1 MEKEKARV
9 KKLNEHIVWIKD
21 ADNAAC
27 YIVIGQEKAL
37 VVDTMHGYENIP
49 EIAREFTDLPLV
61 LVNTHGH
68 GDHIG
73 GNHWFSEAY
82 MNEKDYDLIPWWV
95 NQPGQKAFRKE
106 HGLVFPPCKP
116 LNEGDIIDLGG
127 LTAEMIALPG
137 HTPGGICVL
146 IREERVLITGDSIN
160 RHLWMQLPN
169 SLQLR
174 EMIVNLDRIAWVKER
189 ADRILHG
196 HADGFEDI
204 SLFDKLREGLRVLC
218 DQNKFDV
225 TKNDKEY
232 KWVGG
237 KALQHE
243 FDEGSV
249 IVYTKGKL
257 KCR

>member
-82 MNEKDYDLIPWWV
+82 MNEKDYDLEINCRCV
-95 NQPGQKAFRKE
+95 RSLAHGNQYFYGCSVSEASNRMLSYVYIKK
-106 HGLVFPPCKP
+106 
-116 LNEGDIIDLGG
+116 I
-127 LTAEMIALPG
+127 LTK
-137 HTPGGICVL
+137 
-146 IREERVLITGDSIN
+146 RD
-160 RHLWMQLPN
+160 
-169 SLQLR
+169 
-174 EMIVNLDRIAWVKER
+174 
-189 ADRILHG
+189 
-196 HADGFEDI
+196 
-204 SLFDKLREGLRVLC
+204 
-218 DQNKFDV
+218 
-225 TKNDKEY
+225 
-232 KWVGG
+232 
-237 KALQHE
+237 
-243 FDEGSV
+243 
-249 IVYTKGKL
+249 
-257 KCR
+257 